1 MSSESSP
8 SAMTTT
14 RVDAIVGFL
23 EGAKV
28 TYELIEHKLVM
39 SAGAEARVAGQP
51 PQTVAKT
58 VLLHDGSVYVI
69 AAISAAD
76 RLDLRKLRDLLGA
89 TRQLRLAT

>member
-1 MSSESSP
+1 MTSESSP

-39 SAGAEARVAGQP
+39 SAAAKVA
-51 PQTVAKT
+51 
-58 VLLHDGSVYVI
+58 DI
-69 AAISAAD
+69 CED
-76 RLDLRKLRDLLGA
+76 
-89 TRQLRLAT
+89 